1 MKILP
6 FLLIAAALPVFSA
19 AAADPPTRRAP
30 ATLATLPAPAA
41 AGPLRILLVDDDPS
55 DNNYQPGDKRLSLS
69 DQVFRKLAAD
79 AVGGD
84 AAAWAVE
91 AVKIY
96 ESGPGIDRLRKYS
109 LILWYTGASYG
120 GNPDNTSV
128 LGIEDE
134 KTVRRY
140 LEEVGGVVVLFSPGY
155 ASKVL
160 GADGTWEK
168 SNWPFLS
175 EVLGIAGGHGLA
187 QRFLAGTVKSSSGT
201 QFNVGKGGAVETQFS
216 IVNPDSATVLFTTT
230 LANVKGDA
238 GTPVATIH
246 SYGRG
251 RIVYVGFTFEN
262 LAPAELAP
270 AFSVLLDATGLTSKP
285 GPIAQPAR
293 PTQRAAA
300 EVGPVTVQVRGT
312 PTTAEVSWT
321 MPATTVQ
328 TIAVPGSATT
338 ARRAASAPASS
349 PTVVVERLVPN
360 APAGRLTNVLASE
373 MKATDPGP
381 LTPGTAVTYRVT
393 VTDSS
398 GGSGAK
404 EVTFTPPIPKDPEN
418 FTAAVQADGS
428 IILSWSEVPGVTSYR
443 ISGPVQATIIRN
455 ATEWRSPRLDGA
467 ERTWYLSSVYEPGGT
482 LTASATWPKITT
494 KGVSNAGLPTPGRQF
509 LTLPSG
515 AGSHAESL
523 AHFRTKC
530 IDALVPDSLCKA
542 AGFIRPTTN
551 WDESNQS
558 GDWEGQHFIPP
569 RWPIA
574 VFNDVLDLGVSR
586 RVNCSPPSGGSTVC
600 WAASYHPSGGAG
612 TGYAKPKSLSVI
624 IMANDSAFFGSWEW
638 DGTALEPQY
647 PPRTSSVN
655 FGLDVEHYYAE
666 NGSLRTGAALD
677 SQGRKG
683 VPHACLSCHGG
694 RYDAATG
701 KVIGASLLPLVP
713 ARYPRSSLST
723 GGANSA
729 QEEMRRINQIVLQ
742 SNPAPGV
749 ADLINAMY
757 NGSPNTPNA
766 IANDTAVP
774 SGWSQQVGLYRQ
786 VVGPYCSSCHFAQR
800 GPFNFRSWGNMLQN
814 KNAVQRTVCQEFT
827 MPHSEI
833 LFRKFWTEG
842 NPGSLPG
849 LLSTS
854 LGFQTCRQ

>member
-6 FLLIAAALPVFSA
+6 LLLIAAVLPVFSA
-19 AAADPPTRRAP
+19 AAADLPTRRPP
-30 ATLATLPAPAA
+30 ASLATLPAPAA
-41 AGPLRILLVDDDPS
+41 AGPLRILLVDDDFS
-55 DNNYQPGDKRLSLS
+55 DNNHYPGDKRLSLS

-84 AAAWAVE
+84 AVAWAVE
-91 AVKIY
+91 AVKPY

-120 GNPDNTSV
+120 GNPDNTAV

-168 SNWPFLS
+168 TKWPFLT
-175 EVLGIAGGHGLA
+175 EVLGVAGGQGLA
-187 QRFLAGTVKSSSGT
+187 QRFVAGTVKSADGA
-201 QFNVGKGGAVETQFS
+201 QFSVGKGSAVETQFS
-216 IVNPDSATVLFTTT
+216 IVNPDRAAVLFTTT
-230 LANVKGDA
+230 LANVKGEA

-246 SYGRG
+246 PYGRG

-262 LAPAELAP
+262 LAPAELTP
-270 AFSVLLDATGLTSKP
+270 AFSHLLTATGLSPKP
-285 GPIAQPAR
+285 AAIAQPAR
-293 PTQRAAA
+293 PTQRATA
-300 EVGPVTVQVRGT
+300 EAGPVTVQVKGT

-321 MPATTVQ
+321 LPAATNQ
-328 TIAVPGSATT
+328 TIVVPGTATT
-338 ARRAASAPASS
+338 ASRAASAQASGPS
-349 PTVVVERLVPN
+349 VIVERLVPN
-360 APAGRLTNVLASE
+360 AAAVRLTSVSVAD
-373 MKATDPGP
+373 MRAIDPGP
-381 LTPGTAVTYRVT
+381 LTPGKAVTYRVT
-393 VTDSS
+393 VTDSR

-404 EVTFTPPIPKDPEN
+404 EATFTPPIPKDPEN

-428 IILSWSEVPGVTSYR
+428 IILSWSEVPGVTSYQ
-443 ISGPVQATIIRN
+443 IAGPVQATIIRN
-455 ATEWRSPRLDGA
+455 ATEWRSPRMDA
-467 ERTWYLSSVYEPGGT
+467 MERTWYLSSVYEPGGT
-482 LTASATWPKITT
+482 LTASAAWPKVTT
-494 KGVSNAGLPTPGRQF
+494 KGFSNAGLPTPGRQF

-530 IDALVPDSLCKA
+530 IDALEPDSLCKA

-558 GDWEGQHFIPP
+558 GDWEGHRFIPP

-574 VFNDVLDLGVSR
+574 GFHDVLDLGVAR
-586 RVNCSPPSGGSTVC
+586 RVNCSPRSGGSTVC
-600 WAASYHPSGGAG
+600 WAASYHFVGRDNF
-612 TGYAKPKSLSVI
+612 KPESLSVI
-624 IMANDSAFFGSWEW
+624 IMADDSAFFGSWEW

-647 PPRTSSVN
+647 PPRTSSLN
-655 FGLDVEHYYAE
+655 FGLDIEHDYAE
-666 NGSLRTGAALD
+666 NGSLRTGTVLD

-713 ARYPRSSLST
+713 ARYPRTSLST
-723 GGANSA
+723 GGADSA
-729 QEEMRRINQIVLQ
+729 QEEIRRINQIVLQ

-757 NGSPNTPNA
+757 NGSPNTPGA

-800 GPFNFRSWGNMLQN
+800 GPFNFRSWGNLLQN
-814 KNAVQRTVCQEFT
+814 KNAVQRTVCQELT

-842 NPGSLPG
+842 NPGSLPA
-849 LLSTS
+849 LLSTA
-854 LGFQTCRQ
+854 LGFATCR